1 MTTDSNQLLIICNL
15 AGISNETPDSL
26 QQPEETDITTTEV
39 ARLLR
44 GINAWQRANARPL
57 GCLNTNRIRL
67 KDNQLVIALG
77 GEQIPYPS
85 VMKDDDEARFFAKV
99 DRDAPEPVDD
109 LIALGVALAE
119 HTIPPNKRPEIST
132 DKKAYRET
140 LAKKLRV
147 NFADLIVQRDH
158 VSRNKLIRTLLRAD
172 QTRTQPQN
180 FLKTHGPLLA
190 HDHDGTLR
198 TASVVDNLRNKTLL
212 AVMTGLT
219 LCLVAYF
226 LFEKRRLQ
234 KTAKADTEHLRA
246 DLKTLKEEKAA
257 LQKEKTDLQEDKTA
271 LQVQNADLRTT
282 SKTPGKSPP
291 TEKKLLAL
299 ETLTKHP
306 AYRTFMSDIN
316 LKNDQRFQ
324 KLLRNSKITVGDYS
338 YAEEKLK
345 TLQGAS
351 KLWWDFVR
359 ENASYTDIER
369 RLKGQPTDVQEAVH
383 QWLAEVVQ
391 KRTYRIS
398 IDKVIAQQN
407 WKNYPTAV
415 GLTGNSDDVVT
426 PTFNSNVQKPQC
438 TFNFKWK
445 AGDTLEVT
453 PEHNTYRTIN
463 PINWIAWEDFSER
476 NYSGYLSL
484 HKLLIDGFGDESNIK
499 MDLAIPNLP
508 GPPRDSGQTF
518 SFPDFSKVLTDEQ
531 DLRPDSQKPVD
542 SSATPQSESIGDLR
556 DGLAF

>member
-1 MTTDSNQLLIICNL
+1 LTTDSNDLLIICNL
-15 AGISNETPDSL
+15 AGLSNETPDGL
-26 QQPEETDITTTEV
+26 QQPEATDITTAEV

-44 GINAWQRANARPL
+44 GVNAWQDANERPL

-77 GEQIPYPS
+77 GEQISYS
-85 VMKDDDEARFFAKV
+85 AVMKDDDEARFFAKV
-99 DRDAPEPVDD
+99 DREAPEPVDD
-109 LIALGVALAE
+109 LIALGVALGE
-119 HTIPPNKRPEIST
+119 HIIPPNKRPEIST
-132 DKKAYRET
+132 DKKAYRKK

-147 NFADLIVQRDH
+147 NFVDRIVQRDH

-172 QTRTQPQN
+172 QKKTQPQN
-180 FLKTHGPLLA
+180 FLQTHGPLLA

-198 TASVVDNLRNKTLL
+198 TASVVDSLRNKTLL

-226 LFEKRRLQ
+226 LFEKRTLQ
-234 KTAKADTEHLRA
+234 KTAQSEAENLRSEVKN
-246 DLKTLKEEKAA
+246 LKDDNAA
-257 LQKEKTDLQEDKTA
+257 LQKEKTALQEDKTA
-271 LQVQNADLRTT
+271 LQEQNADLRTT
-282 SKTPGKSPP
+282 QATPGKSPP
-291 TEKKLLAL
+291 SEKRQLAL

-306 AYRTFMSDIN
+306 TYRTFMSDVN
-316 LKNDQRFQ
+316 LKNDQRFK
-324 KLLRNSKITVGDYS
+324 KLLRNSKITVDDYS

-351 KLWWDFVR
+351 KLWWEFVR

-369 RLKGQPTDVQEAVH
+369 RLKGQPADVQKAVN
-383 QWLAEVVQ
+383 QWLAQVVQ

-398 IDKVIAQQN
+398 IDKVVAQQD
-407 WKNYPTAV
+407 WKDYQTAV

-426 PTFNSNVQKPQC
+426 PTFNSKVQKPQC

-445 AGDTLEVT
+445 AGDTLEVI
-453 PEHNTYRTIN
+453 PEHNTYMTFN
-463 PINWIAWEDFSER
+463 PFAWKDFSER

-499 MDLAIPNLP
+499 MHLAIPNLP

-518 SFPDFSKVLTDEQ
+518 SFPDFSKVLADEQ
-531 DLRPDSQKPVD
+531 DLTPNAQPVD

-556 DGLAF
+556 DGLAL

>member
-1 MTTDSNQLLIICNL
+1 MTTDSSDLLIVCEL
-15 AGISNETPDSL
+15 AGLSNETPDSL

-257 LQKEKTDLQEDKTA
+257 LQKEKTDLQEEKTA

-291 TEKKLLAL
+291 TEKKLLAP
-299 ETLTKHP
+299 ETVTEHY
-306 AYRTFMSDIN
+306 AYRAFKSDVN
-316 LKNDQRFQ
+316 LKDDEVFK
-324 KLLRNSKITVGDYS
+324 KLRRNSQITEDDYKHCID
-338 YAEEKLK
+338 KLK
-345 TLQGAS
+345 TLNKAA
-351 KLWWDFVR
+351 KLWWEFA
-359 ENASYTDIER
+359 EKESSSEDIRTITKAQAPPVKLAIE
-369 RLKGQPTDVQEAVH
+369 K
-383 QWLAEVVQ
+383 WLAEVVPRRRYDIQ
-391 KRTYRIS
+391 IDNVVADKEWKDYWIRI
-398 IDKVIAQQN
+398 
-407 WKNYPTAV
+407 
-415 GLTGNSDDVVT
+415 GLTSNSDE
-426 PTFNSNVQKPQC
+426 
-438 TFNFKWK
+438 
-445 AGDTLEVT
+445 EVT
-453 PEHNTYRTIN
+453 PEFKSEVQKPKCSFSFRWKAGETFEVTPEYATWWTPGIWHN
-463 PINWIAWEDFSER
+463 FSDKK
-476 NYSGYLSL
+476 YSGHLAL
-484 HKLLIDGFGDESNIK
+484 HKMLADGFGDKSEVDIK
-499 MDLAIPNLP
+499 LTVTSLP
-508 GPPRDSGQTF
+508 GPPLNSRQPF
-518 SFPDFSKVLTDEQ
+518 SFSDRSGLLGDEHSLTPDPK
-531 DLRPDSQKPVD
+531 KPVD

-556 DGLAF
+556 DGLAL